1 MTEGWNI
8 LRRGERLGL
17 SLCAVPSLI
26 GMCVFLLNLFAEGR
40 DHGKG
45 LRKEFEDDRGV

>member
-8 LRRGERLGL
+8 SHRGERLGL

-26 GMCVFLLNLFAEGR
+26 GMCVFLFAEGR